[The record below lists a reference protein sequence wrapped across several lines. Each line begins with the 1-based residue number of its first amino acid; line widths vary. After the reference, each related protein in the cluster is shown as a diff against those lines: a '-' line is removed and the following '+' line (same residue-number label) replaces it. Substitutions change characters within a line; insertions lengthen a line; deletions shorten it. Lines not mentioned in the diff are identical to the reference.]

1 MAQIKSQR
9 FNNPLTNMM
18 NGNAFSMV
26 DKATQSV
33 NPTANDTLDFILK
46 AGQRLDVLRLKV
58 PDMDASTGMAGKVGW
73 APVNGDATANV
84 NGVAGVSS
92 NDAYFRA
99 AAALGQAAALIDCD
113 FIPVVF
119 DKDVFIR
126 ITWTVAASGAFTAGD
141 VWATMI
147 GQHVGIK

>member
-26 DKATQSV
+26 DRATQNI

-46 AGQRLDVLRLKV
+46 AGMRLDVLRLKV
-58 PDMDASTGMAGKVGW
+58 PAMDSSTGLAGKVGW
-73 APVNGDATANV
+73 RPVNGDAAALV
-84 NGVAGVSS
+84 NGVSTNA
-92 NDAYFRA
+92 DDDYFRG

-119 DKDVFIR
+119 DKDVYIG
-126 ITWTVAASGAFTAGD
+126 ITWTVAASGTFTAGD

-147 GQHVGIK
+147 GQHIGIK

>member
-26 DKATQSV
+26 DKATQTV

-46 AGQRLDVLRLKV
+46 AGMRLDVLRLKV
-58 PDMDASTGMAGKVGW
+58 PDMDASTGLAGKVGW
-73 APVNGDATANV
+73 RPVNGDAAALV
-84 NGVAGVSS
+84 NGAST
-92 NDAYFRA
+92 NADDDYFRG

-119 DKDVFIR
+119 DKDVYIA
-126 ITWTVAASGAFTAGD
+126 ITWTVAASGTFTAGD

-147 GQHVGIK
+147 GQHIGIK

>member
-1 MAQIKSQR
+1 MAQTKSQR

-26 DKATQSV
+26 DKVTIATNPV
-33 NPTANDTLDFILK
+33 NTDTADFILK
-46 AGQRLDVLRLKV
+46 AGMRLDVLRLKV
-58 PDMDASTGMAGKVGW
+58 PDMDGGAGMQGKVGW

-126 ITWTVAASGAFTAGD
+126 ITWTVTAASAFAAGD
-141 VWATMI
+141 IWATMI
-147 GQHVGIK
+147 GQNVGIK